1 MSQEKNW
8 VPQPKSEGGN
18 YNEVWKPTQDGD
30 TIEGTLVKSQSNVGP
45 NNQWVYDIKVADGT
59 VFSVWGK
66 QVLDGQLSTV
76 PVNSYIKIEFIGKKT
91 SKKGNTFYDF
101 NVFVAGEQA
110 PIADVAATD
119 PALTPQ
125 PAQAAPVG
133 ALGTSDRGGAP
144 APTADVPVAAPPA
157 TSVPAPSANDG
168 AAPLTEESDDLPF

>member
-1 MSQEKNW
+1 MSESQEKNW

-30 TIEGTLVKSQSNVGP
+30 TIEGTLIKSESNVGP
-45 NNQWVYDIKVADGT
+45 NNQWVYDIKVAEGT

-66 QVLDGQLSTV
+66 KVLDGQLSTV

-91 SKKGNTFYDF
+91 SNKGNVFYDF

-110 PIADVAATD
+110 PAPVADVAATD

-125 PAQAAPVG
+125 PAQATPAPQAEVPV
-133 ALGTSDRGGAP
+133 AP

-157 TSVPAPSANDG
+157 TSAPAEDP
-168 AAPLTEESDDLPF
+168 DDLPF

>member
-59 VFSVWGK
+59 VFSGWGK

-110 PIADVAATD
+110 PAPVADVAATD

-125 PAQAAPVG
+125 PAQPAQATPAPQAEVPV
-133 ALGTSDRGGAP
+133 AAP
-144 APTADVPVAAPPA
+144 APTADVPVATPPA
-157 TSVPAPSANDG
+157 TNAPAEDP
-168 AAPLTEESDDLPF
+168 DDLPF

>member
-110 PIADVAATD
+110 PAPVADVAATD

-125 PAQAAPVG
+125 PAQPAQATPAPQAEVPV
-133 ALGTSDRGGAP
+133 AAP
-144 APTADVPVAAPPA
+144 APTADVPVATPPA
-157 TSVPAPSANDG
+157 TNAPAEDP
-168 AAPLTEESDDLPF
+168 DDLPF

>member
-45 NNQWVYDIKVADGT
+45 NNQWVYDIKVTDGT

-110 PIADVAATD
+110 PAPIADVAATD
-119 PALTPQ
+119 PALNPP
-125 PAQAAPVG
+125 PAQATPAPQAEVPAPV
-133 ALGTSDRGGAP
+133 AAQQAP
-144 APTADVPVAAPPA
+144 DIAVQDGPADVPPPA
-157 TSVPAPSANDG
+157 TEAEGNVP
-168 AAPLTEESDDLPF
+168 F